1 MDAVGLGYLRDD
13 NCFPW
18 IEDWP
23 TAQQLMD
30 QQLKVEWPALLDG
43 IARTLNPI
51 HDEIFQAPPT
61 TYY

>member
-18 IEDWP
+18 IKDWL

-30 QQLKVEWPALLDG
+30 QQLTVKWPAWS
-43 IARTLNPI
+43 IST
-51 HDEIFQAPPT
+51 APRSVPT
-61 TYY
+61 SLSVGVAEH